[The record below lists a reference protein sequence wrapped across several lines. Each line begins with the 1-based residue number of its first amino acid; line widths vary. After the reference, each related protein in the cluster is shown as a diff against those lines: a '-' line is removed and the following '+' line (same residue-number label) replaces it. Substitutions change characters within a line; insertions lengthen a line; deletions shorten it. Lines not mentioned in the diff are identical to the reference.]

1 MPNEPES
8 LNKMDQTYIQTPIGF
23 LEIKG
28 EPEAVFSI
36 RFVDETREASVHASG
51 MVEKA
56 AFQLGEYFEGKRKDF
71 ELDLLPYG
79 TPFQRKVWDSLQHIP
94 YGKTISYLDLTKKIG
109 PATAIRAVAAANG
122 KNPIAVVIPCHRV
135 IGRDGSLT
143 GYAGGLHR
151 KRFLLNLEAPVKQTS
166 LF

>member
-1 MPNEPES
+1 
-8 LNKMDQTYIQTPIGF
+8 MDQAYLETPIGF

-36 RFVDETREASVHASG
+36 RFVDEAQNDTVHTGG
-51 MVEKA
+51 MVERA
-56 AFQLGEYFEGKRKDF
+56 AEQLSEYFGRKREVF
-71 ELDLLPYG
+71 ELVLLPHG
-79 TPFQRKVWDSLQHIP
+79 TPFQRKVWDSLQQIP
-94 YGKTISYLDLTKKIG
+94 YGKTLSYFDLARQIG
-109 PATAIRAVAAANG
+109 PVKAIRAVAAANG

-151 KRFLLNLEAPVKQTS
+151 KRFLLNLEAPARQTS
-166 LF
+166 LFE